1 MEGDPASER
10 LQLMRNEPKQ
20 ARRAIEQRRA
30 DIEQR
35 NWQDER
41 DAELAAPDVYPD
53 PEPESNYTPDQS

>member
-1 MEGDPASER
+1 MWW
-10 LQLMRNEPKQ
+10 LMRNEPKQ
-20 ARRAIEQRRA
+20 ARRTIEQRRA

-35 NWQDER
+35 NWQDEP